1 MSTGVIGEEYVGR
14 FLAHYASEYYDPQKA
29 HEYYIQNRELQGKQS
44 TSGLTVKY
52 NTGKVNKKTGAA
64 IQRVNKAASE
74 RKKEAWSYAK
84 NQIGEHKKA
93 DLKGLSEQRKQVVKQ
108 AQATAT
114 ARREEISNKLT
125 ALLKS
130 LTSNKKDDNATID
143 DNTKSALAKLDEE
156 RAAKARKIRDD
167 ANQKIDAIPSVP
179 DGVRGPAR
187 DRLVEARS
195 KKIAKINGD
204 ASKDI
209 DAVSKEYEAKGKEV
223 SADADAQKKALT
235 EKTTA
240 DRASQHDSATATR
253 EQVSTQLKA
262 AVDKARA
269 DYEAGKER
277 LIAEYEVKSQ
287 KEYDAIK
294 ARV

>member
-29 HEYYIQNRELQGKQS
+29 HEYYIQNRELKGQQS

-52 NTGKVNKKTGAA
+52 ATKSKRGDKTVMK
-64 IQRVNKAASE
+64 VNKAASD
-74 RKKEAWSYAK
+74 RKKQAWAYAK

-108 AQATAT
+108 AQTTAT
-114 ARREEISNKLT
+114 ARREEISNKLSN
-125 ALLKS
+125 LLKL
-130 LTSNKKDDNATID
+130 LTSQKSEDTDTIEENK
-143 DNTKSALAKLDEE
+143 KSALAKLDEE

-167 ANQKIDAIPSVP
+167 ASSKIDAIPSVP
-179 DGVRGPAR
+179 DSVRGPAR
-187 DRLVEARS
+187 DRLVEARA

-209 DAVSKEYEAKGKEV
+209 QAVSKEYAAKGEAV
-223 SADADAQKKALT
+223 SADADNQRKALA

-240 DRASQHDSATATR
+240 DRASGRESATATR
-253 EQVSTQLKA
+253 EQVGTQLKA